1 MSIPSGPTPILNHL
15 RRAGYEVAQRL
26 STKVGETSDGPI
38 HSHYLAPITD
48 DAAEGVLSG
57 LVEHFHMSED
67 GVFLRQEIDMLE
79 DALRAIRAR
88 IQGEYDLPAL
98 VEAGPLGD
106 KDGDILRLIAPVLRE

>member
-1 MSIPSGPTPILNHL
+1 MSIPGGPTPILNHL

-67 GVFLRQEIDMLE
+67 GVFLQQEIDMLE
-79 DALRAIRAR
+79 DALRAIKS
-88 IQGEYDLPAL
+88 L
-98 VEAGPLGD
+98 VLSQHNHPDMVRHQPPGSLH
-106 KDGDILRLIAPVLRE
+106 GDIIRLIDPVLRD